1 MAAIRRLHT
10 QDRARVEGSESG
22 PTADTPS
29 AGASSIDALE
39 SMLGMESPAA
49 AVPEAPSP
57 AVVTEAPL
65 AKPEVQT
72 EVKAQK
78 RQGGFLKRAQAQG
91 ARQQDTHRA
100 ALDYLSILKSLAPV
114 FKAATIYPGHDAAP
128 EQIGA
133 AVRKMSQVSVG
144 LADYIATQGDR
155 LELDGGWARKTL
167 HDFTAELVSTHWITT
182 VIGKGGVVAGH
193 SPDISVDYF
202 VPAIRAVM
210 DLPTALPSPADK
222 LHLSMTGA
230 VQLSLLKAITPIA
243 VEVEKFATIVQARIP
258 SASVSA
264 ENLVMEIGQ
273 FLMEQAMTYHER
285 FVADNADVK
294 EDDRR
299 ALLQSL
305 LNHASSVM
313 LSAWEYCRGEVLGA
327 IKDAPTEE
335 DAASILGQ
343 AGFTHGFPLE
353 ALKGRTKESL
363 RRVTGASQ
371 YALTLMRQASDPA
384 NAKGA

>member
-10 QDRARVEGSESG
+10 QDRARVEGNESG
-22 PTADTPS
+22 PAADTPS

-49 AVPEAPSP
+49 AVPEVPSP

-65 AKPEVQT
+65 AKPEVQA

-78 RQGGFLKRAQAQG
+78 PQGGFLKRAQAQG

-273 FLMEQAMTYHER
+273 FLMEQAMTHHER
-285 FVADNADVK
+285 FVADNADVT

-327 IKDAPTEE
+327 IKDATTEE